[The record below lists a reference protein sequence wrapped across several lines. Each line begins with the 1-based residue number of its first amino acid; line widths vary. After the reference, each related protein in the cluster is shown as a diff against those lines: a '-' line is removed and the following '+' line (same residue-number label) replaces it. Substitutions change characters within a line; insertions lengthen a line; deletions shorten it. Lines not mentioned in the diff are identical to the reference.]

1 MLMLVFRK
9 VTGSAVCNVTSDV
22 GSDSALL
29 SAIQLLSGST
39 ADALPDLLP
48 RGRCC
53 VLGRAFFRTEVL
65 AQIIQHSAAIGV
77 GDDRA

>member
-29 SAIQLLSGST
+29 LAIQLLS
-39 ADALPDLLP
+39 ALPDYFP
-48 RGRCC
+48 AG
-53 VLGRAFFRTEVL
+53 VAVSL
-65 AQIIQHSAAIGV
+65 AAPFSGPKFLV
-77 GDDRA
+77 R